1 MKQSYTSYLNVLS
14 GTRLNVLEN
23 LVTNKYTKFRKFYKI
38 VSKFSGDIAHMCYKF
53 SEDSDSLDIDIT
65 VDPSIDPEDFIDEI
79 KVLGL
84 NSTTATITVDSI
96 LNYISTSTDY
106 KKSDIVYTFIC
117 NVIKNNPQIWLTI
130 LYKYPTSTSNE
141 SVIYNLTNYNQSRTT
156 LYNIDKK

>member
-14 GTRLNVLEN
+14 GTRLDVLEN

-79 KVLGL
+79 KESCDDKYDISCLIDTKV
-84 NSTTATITVDSI
+84 VCMSI
-96 LNYISTSTDY
+96 S
-106 KKSDIVYTFIC
+106 
-117 NVIKNNPQIWLTI
+117 
-130 LYKYPTSTSNE
+130 
-141 SVIYNLTNYNQSRTT
+141 
-156 LYNIDKK
+156 